1 MTTKLGAPLA
11 VGILFL
17 VAVVMLVYM
26 FRTVESDTTTAGETY
41 TVLARFDDVAGLVK
55 GSRVTISGIPVG
67 AIARVQL
74 DPDNLRKALV
84 TVRLGREIKLPEGVQ
99 DEAGFY
105 RNGTLVRRLQSSLLG
120 DYYLEIV
127 PGIEGPPIADGGHIR
142 NAVSLTGIDAVMAKM
157 DQGADIVPALNRILV
172 DLTAVTANLKGTLGG
187 DQGAERM
194 AAIADSV
201 ARSADNLQ
209 KITADVRTF
218 MEGGV
223 AGQSQSIVE
232 IIQNVERFTTNAERI
247 SAQSGELIRQSL
259 ENLRAITGDVRG
271 IVGQS
276 GPDVQQSLG
285 TIKGTLEKV
294 EESLDILQETLDTL
308 HHVARKVDRG
318 DGTVGRLVN
327 DDALVN
333 DLEDTMAGASDF
345 VGKVVRMQTAVG
357 VQSDWLVRSNTFRT
371 AFQLRLQPR
380 DDMYYLFEL
389 VDQPRGTTAT
399 FLRTTVTDAPS
410 EGATA
415 GKPVTVTEKVST
427 RSDRLK
433 FSLQLA
439 KRLWFT
445 TWRLGLI
452 ESTGGVAVDVDVW
465 KRHLSLSAECF
476 DFGVDGANPRVRAFL
491 QFQFLRYFFLSAG
504 ADDLAN
510 AEGRDGFVG
519 VGLRF
524 LDEDLKTLFFTSP
537 NVQF

>member
-1 MTTKLGAPLA
+1 MMSRLKAPFA
-11 VGILFL
+11 VGLLFL
-17 VAVVMLVYM
+17 AGIVMLVYM
-26 FRTVESDTTTAGETY
+26 FRTVESDSGTSGDTY
-41 TVLARFDDVAGLVK
+41 LVLGRFDDASGLVK

-67 AIARVQL
+67 VIQRIEL
-74 DPDNLRKALV
+74 DPDNVRKALV
-84 TVRLGREIKLPEGVQ
+84 AVRLDATIKLPEGVQ
-99 DEAGFY
+99 DESGFY
-105 RNGTLVRRLQSSLLG
+105 RNGTLIRRLQGSLLG

-142 NAVSLTGIDAVMAKM
+142 NVVSISGIDAVMSKM
-157 DQGADIVPALNRILV
+157 DQGADILPAMNKILV
-172 DLTAVTANLKGTLGG
+172 DLTAVTENLKLTLGG
-187 DQGAERM
+187 EQGAERM
-194 AAIADSV
+194 ATISESV
-201 ARSADNLQ
+201 AKSAENLQ

-223 AGQSQSIVE
+223 ANQSQSIVE
-232 IIQNVERFTTNAERI
+232 IIQNVERFSANAERI
-247 SAQSGELIRQSL
+247 SAESGELIRASL
-259 ENLRAITGDVRG
+259 ENLRAITSDVRG

-327 DDALVN
+327 DDRLVN

-345 VGKVVRMQTAVG
+345 VTKIVRLQTHIG
-357 VQSDWLVRSNTFRT
+357 VRTDYYARSETFRT
-371 AFQLRLQPR
+371 AFSLRLQPR
-380 DDMYYLFEL
+380 DDTYYLFEL
-389 VDQPRGTTAT
+389 IDQPRGTVSSY
-399 FLRTTVTDAPS
+399 FRTTVTDDPKASPIVH
-410 EGATA
+410 E
-415 GKPVTVTEKVST
+415 TVTTTE
-427 RSDRLK
+427 DRLK

-445 TWRLGLI
+445 TWRLGIL
-452 ESTGGVAVDVDVW
+452 ESSGGAGLDLDVW
-465 KRHLSLSAECF
+465 RNHLTLTGECF
-476 DFGVDGANPRVRAFL
+476 DLGVAGTNPRVRAFL
-491 QFQFLRYFFLSAG
+491 QFQFLRFFFLSAG

-510 AEGRDGFVG
+510 ADRRDGFVG

-524 LDEDLKTLFFTSP
+524 LDEDLKSLFMTSP

>member
-1 MTTKLGAPLA
+1 MTAKLGAPLA
-11 VGILFL
+11 VGLMFL

-26 FRTVESDTTTAGETY
+26 FRTVESDTSASGETY
-41 TVLARFDDVAGLVK
+41 TVLARFDDVSGLVK

-67 AIARVQL
+67 TIASVQL

-84 TVRLGREIKLPEGVQ
+84 AVRLAREIKLPEGVQ
-99 DEAGFY
+99 DQAGFY
-105 RNGTLVRRLQSSLLG
+105 RNGTLIRRLQSSLLG

-142 NAVSLTGIDAVMAKM
+142 NVVSLAGLDAVMAKM
-157 DQGADIVPALNRILV
+157 DQGADIVPALNKILV
-172 DLTAVTANLKGTLGG
+172 DLTAVTSNLKGSLGG
-187 DQGAERM
+187 DQGAARLE
-194 AAIADSV
+194 AISESV
-201 ARSADNLQ
+201 AKSADNLQ
-209 KITADVRTF
+209 KITSDLRAF

-223 AGQSQSIVE
+223 AGQSQAVVE

-247 SAQSGELIRQSL
+247 SEQSGELIRQSL
-259 ENLRAITGDVRG
+259 ENLRAITSDVRG

-327 DDALVN
+327 DDRLVN
-333 DLEDTMAGASDF
+333 DLEDTMSGASDF
-345 VGKVVRMQTAVG
+345 VTKVVRLQTSVA
-357 VQSDWLVRSNTFRT
+357 VQSDYFVRGESFRT
-371 AFQLRLQPR
+371 AFQVRLQPR
-380 DDMYYLFEL
+380 DDMFYLFEL
-389 VDQPRGTTAT
+389 VDQPRATTKT
-399 FLRTTVTDAPS
+399 FFRSTITDAPS
-410 EGATA
+410 EGGTA
-415 GKPVTVTEKVST
+415 GKPVTISESVST
-427 RSDRLK
+427 SDDRLK

-452 ESTGGVAVDVDVW
+452 ESSGGVGLDVDVW
-465 KRHLSLSAECF
+465 KRHLTVSAECF
-476 DFGVDGANPRVRAFL
+476 DLGIAGTNPRLRTFL

-510 AEGRDGFVG
+510 ADGRDGFVG

-524 LDEDLKTLFFTSP
+524 VDEDLKTLFFTAPS
-537 NVQF
+537 VQF